1 MNSRDEIL
9 GRLRERESAA
19 NLPGAWKSER
29 NFPDLVLRFTESLTK
44 AKGEVRRLENLKS
57 ALTEV
62 DRILHEV
69 SAKTV
74 VVNDEPPFSD
84 FSPVERWPTCEW
96 HLAGETTG
104 NLRDFCARADV
115 GLSAVQGALAETGSL
130 IVHSGDGKSRLATLL
145 PPIHVA
151 LVPVS
156 CLVPDIFI
164 WAAARNGEMPAN
176 LILISGPSKSAD
188 IEFTLTL
195 GVHGPRRLIAVLY
208 EG

>member
-84 FSPVERWPTCEW
+84 FSPVERWPT
-96 HLAGETTG
+96 
-104 NLRDFCARADV
+104 
-115 GLSAVQGALAETGSL
+115 
-130 IVHSGDGKSRLATLL
+130 
-145 PPIHVA
+145 
-151 LVPVS
+151 
-156 CLVPDIFI
+156 
-164 WAAARNGEMPAN
+164 
-176 LILISGPSKSAD
+176 
-188 IEFTLTL
+188 
-195 GVHGPRRLIAVLY
+195 
-208 EG
+208 